1 MMCPMDHKQ
10 EPQHKECHE
19 VKQRDFNFATIF
31 KSAEILPTP
40 NRGHLATRFHR
51 EVRSQHHNFHRVTQC
66 YCSESASHAVPLLD
80 FYADVNND
88 VMMYTNNNDVK

>member
-10 EPQHKECHE
+10 EPQHKECHQ
-19 VKQRDFNFATIF
+19 VKQRDFNFATVF
-31 KSAEILPTP
+31 KSAEIWPTP

-66 YCSESASHAVPLLD
+66 CCSVNAVPLLD
-80 FYADVNND
+80 FYADL
-88 VMMYTNNNDVK
+88 MMYTNSNDVK